1 MNVYFLKELKN
12 RNNAHQDVTVE
23 LPYTESQEPHPR
35 TSLSRTFYDDGI
47 FFSCTVPYD
56 SHKLFM
62 ATEHLTCGHSDH
74 RTEFSPLFHFY
85 PFEFK
90 KPHVANS
97 HCKAQYSPRGYF
109 FIQGEREGNNVQRNH
124 YF

>member
-1 MNVYFLKELKN
+1 MPIRMSLL
-12 RNNAHQDVTVE
+12 
-23 LPYTESQEPHPR
+23 
-35 TSLSRTFYDDGI
+35 TSLTLKAKSHTLAHHCLELSMMTE

-74 RTEFSPLFHFY
+74 RTEFLPLFHFY

-97 HCKAQYSPRGYF
+97 HYKAQYSPRRYF